1 MINFIV
7 CDDEKKFRDK
17 ITLVIDKMYMNN
29 DSDYKIHEFTKYDD
43 DFEEMIKNNLPSK
56 IYILDIEM
64 KDSISGIDIARKIRE
79 EDWNSIIIIVT
90 SHTELGYEALKAQI
104 MLLDFISKYNECEEN
119 LRDILTRAIE
129 KVNEKKV
136 IFFKANGITH
146 RICIGDILCV
156 EKDTVDRKC
165 IIRTTYGD
173 FSVGKTMNE
182 MQKELGKGFYLS
194 HRSCLVNLKKI
205 KTVDWKESLIYFE
218 NDDTTNLLSR
228 EKKKGLKD
236 YVDMV

>member
-1 MINFIV
+1 MK
-7 CDDEKKFRDK
+7 KKFRDK

-129 KVNEKKV
+129 KVNEKK
-136 IFFKANGITH
+136 
-146 RICIGDILCV
+146 L
-156 EKDTVDRKC
+156 
-165 IIRTTYGD
+165 
-173 FSVGKTMNE
+173 FS
-182 MQKELGKGFYLS
+182 
-194 HRSCLVNLKKI
+194 LKQ
-205 KTVDWKESLIYFE
+205 
-218 NDDTTNLLSR
+218 
-228 EKKKGLKD
+228 
-236 YVDMV
+236 MV